1 MMAAR
6 SEAQPGL
13 GEAAFRWMLPCLAL
27 AWILAAVMAAVSGFN
42 AHPDETFHVAAGS
55 YYLTHWLPPRVTDT
69 ALLSSLSPYGFTYL
83 GEIDVTYLLAGKLAS
98 LLPETLLDT
107 YLRFRAFNLL
117 LFLIL
122 VVVYGVWR
130 DPFSPIALVLLT
142 PQIWYVFSYFNN
154 DGLPLFLSLLLVGAV
169 FRSRTRVA
177 AALSEPWRASTLIPL
192 AGTGV
197 LAGLLVLTKPNYLPV
212 IAFVVFF
219 AVWRAVGFAAAA
231 IGVASAGIYL
241 ARSRSFV
248 SMPAHAL
255 WACLAIGAASISVLI
270 AARLWRS
277 QASRTLMAR
286 GALVA
291 LTALA
296 IAGPPFAFDRIING
310 SRPEKAFALSA
321 IAEAHAEPAYRPSD
335 SSNAESFFGLRLRD
349 KGVALHEILLPPWGW
364 AVKSWKSFTGYY
376 GYMTIHGPAA
386 YYIALFALHVVLVS
400 YTARTILL
408 RGEAIDRSLLAVSVA
423 FCGGVIFLSLY
434 HSWIN
439 DFQAQGRYLFPV
451 VALFAIPFTRASRSF
466 RTRIVPVLVG
476 MAFALSA
483 SSFLFVGLR
492 KISKGFGP

>member
-1 MMAAR
+1 MTAHGASESVR
-6 SEAQPGL
+6 SAV
-13 GEAAFRWMLPCLAL
+13 AFRWLLPCLAV
-27 AWILAAVMAAVSGFN
+27 AWYFAAVMAGVSGFN
-42 AHPDETFHVAAGS
+42 AHPDEIFHVAAGE
-55 YYLTHWLPPRVTDT
+55 YYLTHWLLPRVTDPD
-69 ALLSSLSPYGFTYL
+69 LLSSLSPYGFTYL
-83 GEIDVTYLLAGKLAS
+83 GEVDATYLLAGKLAS
-98 LLPETLLDT
+98 LLPESLLDV

-122 VVVYGVWR
+122 VIVYGAQR
-130 DPFSPIALVLLT
+130 DPYSPIVLALLT

-154 DGLPLFLSLLLVGAV
+154 DAFPLFLSLLLVSAV
-169 FRSRTRVA
+169 FRSRSRVA
-177 AALSEPWRASTLIPL
+177 AAFTEPWRASTLIPL
-192 AGTGV
+192 AGTGL

-231 IGVASAGIYL
+231 ICVASAGLYL

-248 SMPAHAL
+248 SMSADAL
-255 WACLAIGAASISVLI
+255 WACLAIGAASIAALV

-277 QASRTLMAR
+277 PASRTVMAR

-296 IAGPPFAFDRIING
+296 IAGPPFAFDRLLNG
-310 SRPEKAFALSA
+310 PRHEKAFALGA
-321 IAEAHAEPAYRPSD
+321 IAEAHAEPAYRPSE
-335 SSNAESFFGLRLRD
+335 SSRADSFFGLRLRD
-349 KGVALHEILLPPWGW
+349 KGVALHEILLPPWDW

-386 YYIALFALHVVLVS
+386 YYIALFALHVFLVS
-400 YTARTILL
+400 YTVRTVVL
-408 RGEAIDRSLLAVSVA
+408 RGEAIDRSLLAISAA
-423 FCGGVIFLSLY
+423 FCGSVIFLSLY

-466 RTRIVPVLVG
+466 RTRVVPILLG
-476 MAFALSA
+476 MAFVLSA

-492 KISKGFGP
+492 KISKGLVP

>member
-1 MMAAR
+1 MTAG
-6 SEAQPGL
+6 EALQPGRDEDL
-13 GEAAFRWMLPCLAL
+13 FRWLLLFLVL

-42 AHPDETFHVAAGS
+42 AHPDEIFHVAAGE

-83 GEIDVTYLLAGKLAS
+83 GEIDATYLLAGRLAS
-98 LLPETLLDT
+98 LLPETLLAP

-122 VVVYGVWR
+122 VVAYGAR
-130 DPFSPIALVLLT
+130 HERFSPIVLVLLT

-154 DGLPLFLSLLLVGAV
+154 DALPLFLSLLLVGAV
-169 FRSRTRVA
+169 FESRTRLA
-177 AALSEPWRASTLIPL
+177 AALSEPWRASMLIPL
-192 AGTGV
+192 AGTGL
-197 LAGLLVLTKPNYLPV
+197 LAGLLVVTKPNYLPV

-219 AVWRAVGFAAAA
+219 AVWRAVGFTAAA

-255 WACLAIGAASISVLI
+255 WACMAIGAVSFFVLV
-270 AARLWRS
+270 AARYWRS
-277 QASRTLMAR
+277 PASRTGMAR
-286 GALVA
+286 GALI
-291 LTALA
+291 ALA
-296 IAGPPFAFDRIING
+296 ALAVAGPPFAFDRILNG

-321 IAEAHAEPAYRPSD
+321 IAEQHAEPAYRPSD
-335 SSNAESFFGLRLRD
+335 ASSTESFFGLRLRD
-349 KGVALHEILLPPWGW
+349 KGVALHEILLPPWDW
-364 AVKSWKSFTGYY
+364 PVKSWKSFTGYY
-376 GYMTIHGPAA
+376 GYMKIRGPAA
-386 YYIALFALHVVLVS
+386 YYIAIFALHLFLVS
-400 YTARTILL
+400 YTARTILV
-408 RGEAIDRSLLAVSVA
+408 RGAAVDRSLLAISVV

-451 VALFAIPFTRASRSF
+451 VALFAIPFVRASESF
-466 RTRIVPVLVG
+466 RTRLVPALLG
-476 MAFALSA
+476 MAFVLSA

-492 KISKGFGP
+492 KIARGFGP